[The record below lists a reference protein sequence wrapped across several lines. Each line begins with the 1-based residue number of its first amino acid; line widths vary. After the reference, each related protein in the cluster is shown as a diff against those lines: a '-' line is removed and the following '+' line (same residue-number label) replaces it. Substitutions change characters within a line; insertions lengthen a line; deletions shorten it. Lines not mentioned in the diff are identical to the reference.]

1 MPTSPIFFAFCAV
14 LALLGADTGELDP
27 AEYLGAIDD
36 GPGGLSAVHYCPG
49 PTDAVQTPPGPR
61 LDPSDPYA
69 LHTLT
74 LNSDPTDPGQI
85 CSLSCLHKS
94 TRCYVS
100 SSRDCK
106 NRHSLPARFPSG
118 TRGQPSSLYVC
129 VGATTASSIPLVETV
144 TITTTNDPDTPI
156 WYVVRGSR

>member
-1 MPTSPIFFAFCAV
+1 MPTSPIFFALCTM
-14 LALLGADTGELDP
+14 LAFLGADTGEIDP

-36 GPGGLSAVHYCPG
+36 GPGGLSA
-49 PTDAVQTPPGPR
+49 
-61 LDPSDPYA
+61 
-69 LHTLT
+69 
-74 LNSDPTDPGQI
+74 DPGQI
-85 CSLSCLHKS
+85 CSLSCLYKS

-129 VGATTASSIPLVETV
+129 VGATTASTIPLVETV

>member
-1 MPTSPIFFAFCAV
+1 MPTTPIFLAFCAV
-14 LALLGADTGELDP
+14 LAFLGADTGELDP

-49 PTDAVQTPPGPR
+49 PTDAVQTPTGPR
-61 LDPSDPYA
+61 LDPTDPYA

-100 SSRDCK
+100 SDSRAGQGDSVVTSA
-106 NRHSLPARFPSG
+106 NIISPG
-118 TRGQPSSLYVC
+118 RG
-129 VGATTASSIPLVETV
+129 ASSPRRVAPLTKPASRVAEPPHMNHN
-144 TITTTNDPDTPI
+144 IGAISFFISTP
-156 WYVVRGSR
+156 